1 MGHATFECISEL
13 GAINSWDLMKSRA
26 THCYGLDSMQT
37 EKLFMNMHMNPDDNL
52 EDFILRIN
60 RAYHRY
66 ELQLS
71 DSVLLNMCTP
81 KMGREGFLQHIHL
94 RANILGMSLTWKD
107 VVTRAAGWIKDGRR
121 SFSANLWQD
130 PVSETSK
137 AALVKVP
144 AKPHRTKT

>member
-1 MGHATFECISEL
+1 MGRAAFERISEQ
-13 GAINSWDLMKSRA
+13 GAINSWDLMKSHA

-37 EKLFMNMHMNPDDNL
+37 EKLFLNMHIPDENL
-52 EDFILRIN
+52 EDFILCVD

-66 ELQLS
+66 ELRLS
-71 DSVLLNMCTP
+71 DSVLLNTFIP
-81 KMGREGFLQHIHL
+81 KMGREGFLLHIRL
-94 RANILGMSLTWKD
+94 RADILGMSLTWKY
-107 VVTRAAGWIKDGRR
+107 VVTGVAGWIKDSRR
-121 SFSANLWQD
+121 SFSANLWQH